1 MDEDTDHIRIIL
13 QYKVSTA
20 SHKNTGFLLCQ
31 LLDYLRLI
39 VEEILVRYKIITL
52 RRDQISLVD
61 LLGPAE
67 KCSPFQ
73 ALIRLIEQHLID
85 PAVVGSHPK
94 DLSAVTVD
102 PLILRVHLTDGLSTA
117 SILSCNG
124 YDHILH
130 NEIPLYSPRYAF
142 LMDGSFI
149 STSAAASSTIFP
161 VSRT

>member
-20 SHKNTGFLLCQ
+20 SHKNTGFLLRQ

-73 ALIRLIEQHLID
+73 ALI
-85 PAVVGSHPK
+85 
-94 DLSAVTVD
+94 T
-102 PLILRVHLTDGLSTA
+102 
-117 SILSCNG
+117 
-124 YDHILH
+124 
-130 NEIPLYSPRYAF
+130 
-142 LMDGSFI
+142 
-149 STSAAASSTIFP
+149 
-161 VSRT
+161 